1 MKPPTGGFAYLGIP
15 CKMQLANLGTLTR
28 TRYAG
33 RPKSAD
39 AGSLKGFHYCD
50 LIMTPEEAAALKL
63 VQELQAAGEH
73 PLLADVFKSVL
84 EDTWCSNEPDTGSP
98 G

>member
-1 MKPPTGGFAYLGIP
+1 
-15 CKMQLANLGTLTR
+15 MQDDHKAQLRVAMR
-28 TRYAG
+28 
-33 RPKSAD
+33 K
-39 AGSLKGFHYCD
+39 FHYCD
-50 LIMTPEEAAALKL
+50 LVMTSEEAAALKRL